1 MTIKKLKSC
10 SIFGFKLV
18 LPTVCNGNVAQLAAD
33 LFIETLGMEK
43 YAIVSLGSCICR
55 NGV

>member
-10 SIFGFKLV
+10 NLSGYKLV

-43 YAIVSLGSCICR
+43 YAIVSDLS
-55 NGV
+55 